1 MQKAISTPASLLLLS
16 CSILIITATYAFIN
30 RYQFLA
36 TETQLIKYD
45 TFTNTMTSYRG
56 TTAEEVNLGTGEYR
70 SYTIIK
76 AAR

>member
-1 MQKAISTPASLLLLS
+1 MLKAISTPASLLLLS
-16 CSILIITATYAFIN
+16 CSILIFTATYA
-30 RYQFLA
+30 FLA